1 MGYVIATILGLAL
14 GSLVV
19 AILARVQIRRS
30 LAKAR
35 MAERRARASE
45 RLAEL
50 GAMTSGL
57 AHEIK
62 NPLSTI
68 GLNAQLL
75 GEGIE
80 DLPSGAPVVEDEKQ
94 RLSRRAASLRREV
107 ERLRGIL
114 TDFLTYAGEL
124 RLDQKPADVNQVV
137 DELAEFFSPQTQ
149 QQGVRLRTDL
159 SPGPLAAN
167 LDAPL
172 MKQAVLNLMLNA
184 VQAMAPLAT
193 TGAVSHSHAAGHART
208 KQSNGATREL
218 ILRTGRV
225 RDADGVESIQLHVID
240 TGPGITPEVAARLF
254 TPYFTTKAGGSG
266 LGLPTT
272 RRIVE
277 AHQGRI
283 DVHTEPGKGTDFV
296 VTLPA
301 SQA

>member
-1 MGYVIATILGLAL
+1 MFWVPLEVGLAM
-14 GSLVV
+14 GAAIAWVV
-19 AILARVQIRRS
+19 GRYRLRRS
-30 LAKAR
+30 AAKAQA
-35 MAERRARASE
+35 AERRAAAAQ

-75 GEGIE
+75 AEGVDE
-80 DLPSGAPVVEDEKQ
+80 LASGQPVDVESKQ
-94 RLSRRAASLRREV
+94 RLVRRVGSLRREV

-124 RLDQKPADVNQVV
+124 RLDQKPADLNVLV
-137 DELAEFFSPQTQ
+137 DELADFFLPQAEQ
-149 QQGVRLRTDL
+149 AKVRMRVDL
-159 SPGPLAAN
+159 SPVPLVASI
-167 LDAPL
+167 DAGH

-184 VQAMAPLAT
+184 VQAFGP
-193 TGAVSHSHAAGHART
+193 AGGSGVGDT
-208 KQSNGATREL
+208 KPEQPRDL
-218 ILRTGRV
+218 MLRTFGSTDAEGREV
-225 RDADGVESIQLHVID
+225 VTLSITD
-240 TGPGITPEVAARLF
+240 TGPGIAAEVLPRIF

-277 AHQGRI
+277 AHHGRL
-283 DVHTEPGKGTDFV
+283 DVVSEPGRGTSFSIM
-296 VTLPA
+296 LPREH
-301 SQA
+301 SEPPSR